1 MASWGLLD
9 DKEENELH
17 KSRLLNV
24 EEKPFK
30 RITKRLNTLHSLTS
44 ARARQAPTP
53 PPESNGASQ
62 QQHHDDTP
70 APGSSEDA
78 SLDLPQLREDITIDF
93 AAFDSSI
100 ARLQFLLTANER
112 ERERYAAERG
122 RIVAASQAVRESTTR
137 LRVELEQARAT
148 LAQRREFDALAD
160 AITANASL
168 RPRAEQAANLRKLRD
183 EIAELE
189 AEREAYGVTWHE
201 RREQFARIMDE
212 SMRLRRLIRDEKEEV
227 ERREGMDDDGE
238 AGATP
243 RPSGTGS
250 REGTPKL
257 DGGLAPKSGMVGEG
271 GDGEG
276 TSRPVSVG
284 GRTPVRDSPAPGQDA
299 HSFTAKR
306 ATATDASFSQVGS
319 QVGSQMGSQIGS
331 RPGSREGSVEREAQ
345 GSVEREAQ
353 GSVEEGEDVEMREA
367 KDNASE
373 PNSPLS
379 PPPADDTPQIVVDGE
394 GESMD
399 TT

>member
-9 DKEENELH
+9 DKEETELH

-30 RITKRLNTLHSLTS
+30 RITKRLSTLHSLTI

-53 PPESNGASQ
+53 PPETNGTPSQQSLQAAAPSQ
-62 QQHHDDTP
+62 QQQRDGTP
-70 APGSSEDA
+70 APGADSSASPDLAQLKEDV
-78 SLDLPQLREDITIDF
+78 TIDF

-112 ERERYAAERG
+112 ERERYAAERE
-122 RIVAASQAVRESTTR
+122 RIVATSQSVRDNTVQ
-137 LRVELEQARAT
+137 LRAQLEQAQTT

-160 AITANASL
+160 AITTNASL
-168 RPRAEQAANLRKLRD
+168 RPRAEQTANLRKLRD

-227 ERREGMDDDGE
+227 ERREGMDDDE
-238 AGATP
+238 AGGTP
-243 RPSGTGS
+243 RPSGMGS
-250 REGTPKL
+250 REGSPRPE
-257 DGGLAPKSGMVGEG
+257 GGLAPKSGAESDAVG
-271 GDGEG
+271 
-276 TSRPVSVG
+276 TPRPVSVG
-284 GRTPVRDSPAPGQDA
+284 GRTPARDSPAPGLDSQ
-299 HSFTAKR
+299 SFAAKR
-306 ATATDASFSQVGS
+306 ATAMDASLSQL
-319 QVGSQMGSQIGS
+319 GSQMGS
-331 RPGSREGSVEREAQ
+331 RMGSREPTVERETQ
-345 GSVEREAQ
+345 GETEA
-353 GSVEEGEDVEMREA
+353 GEDVEMGEPEDN
-367 KDNASE
+367 KDAISE
-373 PNSPLS
+373 PDSPLT
-379 PPPADDTPQIVVDGE
+379 PPPADDMPQIVVNGE